1 MKDKTKKKLKCRE
14 CGENEAEVGMD
25 VTART
30 CASCVQKGL
39 SALGPNCSS
48 NGVSDEEPED

>member
-14 CGENEAEVGMD
+14 CGENEAEVGVD
-25 VTART
+25 IVSRL

-39 SALGPNCSS
+39 SLLSPNCT
-48 NGVSDEEPED
+48 SDGASEEEPED